1 MNIPYTLLLKPGND
15 EVASYYKNSTVVH
28 MGDSGFDLSVPEDV
42 IFKLWETKL
51 VDFNIQCEL
60 LISSE
65 KNVSYY
71 LYPRSSI
78 SKTPLRLANSVGI
91 IDAGYRGNIKAALQF
106 FPDGTENTTYVL
118 KKGTK
123 LMQLCTPTLEPF
135 FESKLVDKLSDT
147 TRGAGGFG
155 STGK

>member
-1 MNIPYTLLLKPGND
+1 MNISYIMHIKPGND
-15 EVASYYKNSTVVH
+15 EIASLYKNTMTTH
-28 MGDSGFDLSVPEDV
+28 DGDSGFDLYVPEDV
-42 IFKLWETKL
+42 TFNLWETKL

-60 LISSE
+60 E
-65 KNVSYY
+65 TTNKKNVSYY

-106 FPDGTENTTYVL
+106 FPDGTNNTTYLL

-123 LMQLCTPTLEPF
+123 LMQLCSPTLEPF
-135 FESKLVDKLSDT
+135 FVIFTDKLSET

-155 STGK
+155 STGV